1 MKIQE
6 LTPAPAMLLELGR
19 RLAMV
24 RRQRGQAQEELA
36 RAAGVGVATLRRIED
51 GHDAR
56 LGSWLRLLQ
65 AAGLVAAVD
74 QLVPEEVRSPRAEV
88 LGGKRRRAPRASA
101 GPDAPWGDEQP

>member
-1 MKIQE
+1 MKIQD
-6 LTPAPAMLLELGR
+6 LTPAPAMLQELGR
-19 RLAMV
+19 RLALV
-24 RRQRGQAQEELA
+24 RRQRGLSQEGLA

-65 AAGLVAAVD
+65 ATGLVAAVD
-74 QLVPEEVRSPRAEV
+74 QLVPEEFRSPRAEV
-88 LGGKRRRAPRASA
+88 LGNKRRRAPRASA